1 MTFTI
6 SPTQRGFFFPL
17 KIKQK
22 TKTHDL
28 PATITVFADYSRV
41 NSRGF
46 PKGSA
51 VPKTILKAINKEDHS
66 AKCFWESSHRSMGG
80 RLGVLSS
87 SICPVFLLLV
97 VLFCTFLFFCQCNG
111 HSPSTRRDKLT
122 PLWRSHYWKVHLE
135 AGPTLTINEWQDE
148 RMCLKQTNKQTK
160 KAAPLEGD
168 SCPIHVTDNNCGW
181 RVHEVVLSHSQVST
195 INRTQRDGNQS
206 VSQSIKCTNTLQTPY
221 RWYKC
226 LVTMYEVNI
235 SVSV

>member
-1 MTFTI
+1 M
-6 SPTQRGFFFPL
+6 
-17 KIKQK
+17 
-22 TKTHDL
+22 
-28 PATITVFADYSRV
+28 VFADYSRV

-97 VLFCTFLFFCQCNG
+97 VLFCTFFVFCQCNG
-111 HSPSTRRDKLT
+111 HSPGTRKDKLT
-122 PLWRSHYWKVHLE
+122 PLWRSRYWKAFGSRAHLN
-135 AGPTLTINEWQDE
+135 NEW
-148 RMCLKQTNKQTK
+148 MTGWTNVFKTNKQTK
-160 KAAPLEGD
+160 KKAAPLGGD